1 MVFTANFIV
10 ILISFIYMNSFN
22 NNNSEKGNNNVSEN
36 IEVNI
41 ADVNKKIFGQV
52 ADLIAENKA
61 DIHSSRAEKESMS
74 QEMVSNRVIDI
85 PNSYVKTAKLN
96 LTSNGALLLSIN
108 DGKQLLNHPINRSE
122 KNDLSNIVNDNNL
135 SDDQKIQK
143 VSQLVSTIAISDF
156 MKVQFDKDLS
166 QNMSHTLHR

>member
-1 MVFTANFIV
+1 
-10 ILISFIYMNSFN
+10 
-22 NNNSEKGNNNVSEN
+22 
-36 IEVNI
+36 
-41 ADVNKKIFGQV
+41 
-52 ADLIAENKA
+52 
-61 DIHSSRAEKESMS
+61 MS

-143 VSQLVSTIAISDF
+143 VSQLVSSIAISDF
-156 MKVQFDKDLS
+156 MKVQFEKDLS